1 MAYPSFPTPARAI
14 TQVGPGKLFAL
25 WAWAHLISA
34 WACILLGTGGTASG
48 SSGVREEVGARYPLS
63 VWGMNCPSSAKCH
76 YGQGCHVASAS
87 TLLLPAS
94 HISDSDLPEMPCLRA
109 FGPAG

>member
-14 TQVGPGKLFAL
+14 TQVGPGRLFAL
-25 WAWAHLISA
+25 WAWAHLTSA

-48 SSGVREEVGARYPLS
+48 GSGVREEVGARYPLS

-87 TLLLPAS
+87 T
-94 HISDSDLPEMPCLRA
+94 
-109 FGPAG
+109 